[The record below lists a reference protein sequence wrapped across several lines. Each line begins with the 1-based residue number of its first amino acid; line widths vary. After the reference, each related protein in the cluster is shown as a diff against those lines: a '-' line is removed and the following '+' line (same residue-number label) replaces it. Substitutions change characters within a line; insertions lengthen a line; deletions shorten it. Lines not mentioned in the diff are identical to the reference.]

1 MAPVWSLELAS
12 APPVLIW
19 TPTRAS
25 QVLHHI
31 LGQNIRGRFPADE
44 NERQRWRERHL
55 RWVVVGKL
63 CPDPVSSLLQCAFVE
78 GVVWFALM
86 YSTATLTALA
96 DRVSN
101 IVFGTDASKPWTP
114 EMVQLPSGC
123 FFLSHLPLAIGLKR
137 HLLCCDDEAW
147 QACLVAVFNVR
158 VITSP
163 FVYAENTRPDSDH
176 HNQNH

>member
-123 FFLSHLPLAIGLKR
+123 FISVTSASSDWIKAPSLVLWWWSLTGLFGSR
-137 HLLCCDDEAW
+137 L
-147 QACLVAVFNVR
+147 
-158 VITSP
+158 
-163 FVYAENTRPDSDH
+163 
-176 HNQNH
+176 